1 MKNALRLF
9 AIAVFLPGTA
19 AAGEFEVFGHLGIT
33 FPFYSQSFTYDPG
46 PVTLPIPNVGIQQQG
61 LFTLEGS
68 GGTVYGFGAAYYF
81 VKSVGLEARVDFA
94 SVDVKTSGARYRVV
108 VTLPAPLPPVNSD
121 LDLGTGTV
129 DVDRLTPVSFNLR
142 FQTPGRFGLGVSG
155 GLSYLPSFGFVA
167 TQKIA
172 LGVTALDAGN
182 QRLDVSTLP
191 FQARVEPVPS
201 TSTTEAQS
209 KWGVNGGVML
219 RIPLNEKV
227 AIVGDARYF
236 RFKEYTVTWGRGDNR
251 DLSAIE
257 QLLLVQVQQR
267 LQPIVFRPEF
277 FQVTGGLA
285 ITF

>member
-33 FPFYSQSFTYDPG
+33 FPLYSQSFTYDPG

-68 GGTVYGFGAAYYF
+68 GGTVFGFGAAYYF

-94 SVDVKTSGARYRVV
+94 SVDVKASGARYRVV

-191 FQARVEPVPS
+191 FQARVEPAPS
-201 TSTTEAQS
+201 SSTTEAPS

-257 QLLLVQVQQR
+257 QLLLVQVRQR